1 MRFPRKQRLKIIA
14 DVDDD
19 VQTRVALRVVQPRA
33 PQPRGNPVLPFI
45 FLFFCLC
52 WLNNF
57 LLPLP

>member
-1 MRFPRKQRLKIIA
+1 MRFPLKQRLKIIA

-45 FLFFCLC
+45 FLFF
-52 WLNNF
+52 
-57 LLPLP
+57 LPLLA